1 MASKL
6 GGAEPVRGSSGPRAS
21 RAKATL
27 ENGLHV
33 NGNSQSNP
41 RRSNPPG
48 GAARSRSALRLWGTR
63 LGLVPHDAPD
73 GRGMPPSLARW
84 SDVEPRTWL
93 RSAPHVGGDRRTTGR
108 LTAIRCD
115 RMPQGVYKVNVAVT
129 LATNT
134 LAVKGSIPDGRIPP
148 WGGQYSEL
156 LRVRAYTAC
165 RCVRTYTDDD
175 TVPRDSRSAPNLNLR
190 EEGRR
195 ISQGS
200 GADHGGRRVL
210 SRHFAHQTVSALR
223 GAGAVAHPSR
233 RSISSGDA
241 RAAGKREAT
250 VGHQAAAFRSIA
262 NSVSVVSSGNALLI
276 SGHAWRGNLFRCFQT
291 RTLPTLAE
299 IRWANSATPTAA
311 ITDAGVEFMPHTL
324 HGVMRSASTSLHA
337 ITRRAVIFPHGR

>member
-33 NGNSQSNP
+33 NGNSQSN
-41 RRSNPPG
+41 RSRSNPTALSPRHPG
-48 GAARSRSALRLWGTR
+48 AERGVGGVLGTPPTYAPLLRGGEPALATR
-63 LGLVPHDAPD
+63 
-73 GRGMPPSLARW
+73 W
-84 SDVEPRTWL
+84 NDVEPRTPWL

-108 LTAIRCD
+108 LHAINCLAD
-115 RMPQGVYKVNVAVT
+115 SASVVVAST
-129 LATNT
+129 F
-134 LAVKGSIPDGRIPP
+134 KGPVCAR
-148 WGGQYSEL
+148 GGSNSVFST
-156 LRVRAYTAC
+156 RVRASAAVRQDSTVAIDDLAGSHG
-165 RCVRTYTDDD
+165 RRTRRHDFRKEGRGILSGGGAESIRARPACVRYANPTDA
-175 TVPRDSRSAPNLNLR
+175 TISRATAIADRSHRGLAGISAR
-190 EEGRR
+190 SEGERKAR
-195 ISQGS
+195 I
-200 GADHGGRRVL
+200 
-210 SRHFAHQTVSALR
+210 
-223 GAGAVAHPSR
+223 
-233 RSISSGDA
+233 
-241 RAAGKREAT
+241 
-250 VGHQAAAFRSIA
+250 GHQAVAFRSIA

-276 SGHAWRGNLFRCFQT
+276 SGHAWRGNLLRCFQT